1 MKELN
6 EIITKYNLQTQNK
19 INFGTINNFQVCLKV
34 DAFETPAC
42 IGQIFCF
49 LDNRIEEINSILKDN
64 SKELGLLNYKVDN
77 DNILIVMKAFTMKGA
92 VKNLEKSLNFITN
105 KLFELGFD
113 SSKCPK
119 CGKNLVESKKLYYFN
134 PLVNTNV
141 PMHVCEDCYNH
152 IIEEENKKEEEYKN
166 SPNNYLKGTLGA
178 FIGALLGGMAWI
190 IVGLFGYVASI
201 IAFLISFLG
210 SYGYD
215 LMKGKKNKI
224 KLLIVSIVSIFVI
237 ILSHFILYIIV
248 CGSFNGF
255 VNFLATSDGLREFL
269 VNLLLALIFGVLGIT
284 WSIFQM
290 KKDIHK

>member
-1 MKELN
+1 MKELD
-6 EIITKYNLQTQNK
+6 EIIAKYNLQTQNK

-34 DAFETPAC
+34 DAFSALSC
-42 IGQIFCF
+42 VGQISCF
-49 LDNRIEEINSILKDN
+49 LDNKIGEINSLLKDN
-64 SKELGLLNYKVDN
+64 AKELGILNYKISHDG
-77 DNILIVMKAFTMKGA
+77 IFIVVKTFTMKGA
-92 VKNLEKSLNFITN
+92 VKNLEKSLDFITN
-105 KLFELGFD
+105 KLSELGFD
-113 SSKCPK
+113 GSKCPK
-119 CGKNLVESKKLYYFN
+119 CGKELVNKKELNYLN
-134 PLVNTNV
+134 PLINTNFS
-141 PMHVCEDCYNH
+141 MHVCEDCYNH
-152 IIEEENKKEEEYKN
+152 ILEEENKKEEEYKK

-190 IVGLFGYVASI
+190 IVGLFGYVATI

-237 ILSHFILYIIV
+237 ILSTFILYIIV
-248 CGSFNGF
+248 CGSFAKF
-255 VNFLATSDGLREFL
+255 VDFLATSDGLREFL

>member
-1 MKELN
+1 MKELD
-6 EIITKYNLQTQNK
+6 EIIAKYNLQTQNK

-34 DAFETPAC
+34 DAFSALSC
-42 IGQIFCF
+42 VGQISCF
-49 LDNRIEEINSILKDN
+49 LDNKIGEINSLLKDN
-64 SKELGLLNYKVDN
+64 AKELGILNYKISHDG
-77 DNILIVMKAFTMKGA
+77 IFIVVKTFTMKGA
-92 VKNLEKSLNFITN
+92 VKNLEKSLDFITN
-105 KLFELGFD
+105 KLSELGFD
-113 SSKCPK
+113 GSKCPK
-119 CGKNLVESKKLYYFN
+119 CGKELVNKKELNYLN
-134 PLVNTNV
+134 PLINTNFS
-141 PMHVCEDCYNH
+141 MHVCEDCYNH
-152 IIEEENKKEEEYKN
+152 ILEEENKKEEEYKK

-190 IVGLFGYVASI
+190 IVGLFGYVATI

-224 KLLIVSIVSIFVI
+224 KLLIVSIVSVFVI
-237 ILSHFILYIIV
+237 ILSTFILYIIV
-248 CGSFNGF
+248 CGSFAKF
-255 VNFLATSDGLREFL
+255 VDFLATSDGLREFL

>member
-1 MKELN
+1 MKELD
-6 EIITKYNLQTQNK
+6 EIIAKYNLQTQNK

-34 DAFETPAC
+34 DAFATPAC

-49 LDNRIEEINSILKDN
+49 LDHRIEEINSILKDN

-113 SSKCPK
+113 SSKCPE
-119 CGKNLVESKKLYYFN
+119 CGKDLVESKELGYLN
-134 PLVNTNV
+134 LLVNTSF

-152 IIEEENKKEEEYKN
+152 ILEEENKKEEEYKN

-190 IVGLFGYVASI
+190 IVVLFGYVASI

-237 ILSHFILYIIV
+237 ILSTFILYIIV
-248 CGSFNGF
+248 CGSFAEF
-255 VNFLATSDGLREFL
+255 VDFLATSDGLRKFL